1 MTFKSKWLAP
11 VALALLLAACGEETD
26 KEKDV
31 TSEPVEQQAG
41 EVAGPYTVVDDR
53 GMEVTFDAVP
63 ETIVSL
69 QPSNTE
75 ILFSLGVGDK
85 IVGATDYDFYPA
97 AAEKIERVSDTTTLN
112 AERIVELNPD
122 VVVAYTMSEIAQI
135 DQLEAAGLKVFVIES
150 ATSFD
155 DVYSDIV
162 QLSEVMGIEET
173 GEKVVADVH
182 AQIASVEEKIATVE
196 TKKKVYYEIAP
207 SPEIWTS
214 GGDTF
219 QQEIL
224 TAAGVENV
232 FAEQTGWLSVTDEDV
247 IALNPEAILTTAN
260 YLDDAVGEILS
271 RSGWDTIQ
279 AVINKEV
286 YLIDGEVMTRP
297 ATRIGE
303 AVELVAKTVY
313 PDLFK

>member
-1 MTFKSKWLAP
+1 MTFKGKWLAP
-11 VALALLLAACGEETD
+11 IAVALLLAACGEDTV
-26 KEKDV
+26 KEKDGA
-31 TSEPVEQQAG
+31 SEQVEQQAG

-53 GMEVTFDAVP
+53 GTEVTFDAVP

-85 IVGATDYDFYPA
+85 IVGATDFDLYPA
-97 AAEKIERVSDTTTLN
+97 AAQEIERVSDTTTLN

-122 VVVAYTMSEIAQI
+122 VVVAYIIGEKAQI
-135 DQLEAAGLKVFVIES
+135 DQLEAAGIKVFVIES

-173 GEKVVADVH
+173 GEKVVADVQ
-182 AQIASVEEKIATVE
+182 AQIASVEEKVATVE
-196 TKKKVYYEIAP
+196 TKKKVYYEISP
-207 SPEIWTS
+207 SPDIWTS
-214 GGDTF
+214 GGGTF

-232 FAEQTGWLSVTDEDV
+232 FAEQSGWLSVTDEDV
-247 IALNPEAILTTAN
+247 IALNPEAIITTAN
-260 YLDDAVGEILS
+260 YLDDAVGELLS
-271 RSGWDTIQ
+271 RSGWDTVQ
-279 AVINKEV
+279 AVINQEV
-286 YLIDGEVMTRP
+286 YLVDGEVLTRP

>member
-1 MTFKSKWLAP
+1 MTFKGKWLAP
-11 VALALLLAACGEETD
+11 IAVALLLVACGEDTV

-31 TSEPVEQQAG
+31 ASEPVEQQTG

-53 GMEVTFDAVP
+53 GLEVTFDAVP

-85 IVGATDYDFYPA
+85 IVGATDFDFYPA
-97 AAEKIERVSDTTTLN
+97 EAQEIERVSDTTTLN

-122 VVVAYTMSEIAQI
+122 VVVAYIIGEKAQI
-135 DQLEAAGLKVFVIES
+135 DQLEAAGIKVFVIES

-173 GEKVVADVH
+173 GEKVVADVQ
-182 AQIASVEEKIATVE
+182 AQIASVEEKVATVE
-196 TKKKVYYEIAP
+196 TKKKVYYEISP
-207 SPEIWTS
+207 SPDIWTS
-214 GGDTF
+214 GGGTF

-232 FAEQTGWLSVTDEDV
+232 FEEQSGWLSVTDEDV
-247 IALNPEAILTTAN
+247 IALNPEAIITTAN
-260 YLDDAVGEILS
+260 YLDDAVGELLS
-271 RSGWDTIQ
+271 RSGWDTVQ

-303 AVELVAKTVY
+303 AVELVSKTVY